1 MHPWKSHLRLS
12 LIVAICATSVAALVG
27 PGVRHQHHGGNEH
40 HHHGHAHHHDH
51 HSSHNVGQV
60 HIHVQLL
67 GMEFTLPDWV
77 SNGTQSI
84 GQRAEFVDV
93 LGPMSFGQLLSILV
107 ALMGSLAAVALF
119 SYPPMSGQLAPFL
132 VGSGLYRSAP
142 PSPPP
147 RHCNSPLALHR
158 FR

>member
-51 HSSHNVGQV
+51 HSSHNVGQA

-67 GMEFTLPDWV
+67 GMDFTLPDWV
-77 SNGTQSI
+77 SNGSQSI
-84 GQRAEFVDV
+84 GQRAEIVDV
-93 LGPMSFGQLLSILV
+93 LGPISFGQLLSILF
-107 ALMGSLAAVALF
+107 ALVGLAAVFVLLHP
-119 SYPPMSGQLAPFL
+119 SISGQLAPFL
-132 VGSGLYRSAP
+132 IGSGLCRSAP

-147 RHCNSPLALHR
+147 RHRTPPLAFHR